1 MSELTSFTHRLGPSL
16 SWQNSHNNR
25 QISCPHKPCHHKG
38 SESAL
43 RPMPRRGRRQLDQ
56 KATLPVDD
64 AERIVDQSGGTDA
77 QYDNQYKFVNLHIVT
92 FH

>member
-1 MSELTSFTHRLGPSL
+1 
-16 SWQNSHNNR
+16 
-25 QISCPHKPCHHKG
+25 
-38 SESAL
+38 
-43 RPMPRRGRRQLDQ
+43 MPRRGRRQLDQ